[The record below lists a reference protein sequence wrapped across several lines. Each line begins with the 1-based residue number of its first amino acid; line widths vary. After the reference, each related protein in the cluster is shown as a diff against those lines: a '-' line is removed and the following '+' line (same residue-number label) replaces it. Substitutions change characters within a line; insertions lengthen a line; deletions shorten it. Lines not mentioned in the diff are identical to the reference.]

1 MRPAFEQLQE
11 EQMDEVRQQIE
22 HHFKEC
28 QALVS
33 KLSKIKRKQPRL
45 IATYKNANGMSNM
58 YYTDH
63 VAHEVSIR
71 GSYLKI
77 ARDSLLKA
85 EKYLPDDWANTCD
98 LGSVELRLAILA
110 RDTEKSDVEV
120 DAHFSVGRDYLLR
133 VVNRLRPGYGFALYE
148 LGILHRVWGKWDEA
162 YQFQQKALQVPEKY
176 RDTKDERVKEELER
190 ISNKDNSYP

>member
-1 MRPAFEQLQE
+1 M
-11 EQMDEVRQQIE
+11 
-22 HHFKEC
+22 
-28 QALVS
+28 
-33 KLSKIKRKQPRL
+33 
-45 IATYKNANGMSNM
+45 
-58 YYTDH
+58 
-63 VAHEVSIR
+63 
-71 GSYLKI
+71 
-77 ARDSLLKA
+77 
-85 EKYLPDDWANTCD
+85 
-98 LGSVELRLAILA
+98 AILA